1 MEPINITAKMVLSRE
16 RARAIVRLLFIC
28 ALFLIVTGC
37 ATSTDVEVQ
46 RLQARSLYEQAVK
59 SLAERQVSLGLTSLR
74 EAVRLDPQN
83 PTFRN
88 TLGVVLL
95 DLRKPT
101 EAEAEFRKAVEL
113 DPNYAEAHHNL
124 GLSFAE
130 QGQWDQAIAQYRK
143 AISLPTYAT
152 PEVGYYNLGRAYAQ
166 TKRLRE
172 AEESLRTAIQLDPK
186 LGAAHYQLGAVL
198 ATAGRPEEAK
208 EALRRARDL
217 DPNSPFGRAAI
228 EALKTLGEGS

>member
-1 MEPINITAKMVLSRE
+1 MEPINITVKMLLSRE
-16 RARAIVRLLFIC
+16 RPRILVLLC
-28 ALFLIVTGC
+28 VSALLLTVAGC
-37 ATSTDVEVQ
+37 TSSTDVEVQ

-59 SLAERQVSLGLTSLR
+59 SLADRQVSLGLTSLR

-95 DLRKPT
+95 DLHKPA

-113 DPNYAEAHHNL
+113 DPSYAEAQHNL

-166 TKRLRE
+166 TKKLRE

-198 ATAGRPEEAK
+198 AASGRAEEAK
-208 EALRRARDL
+208 AALRKARDL
-217 DPNSPFGRAAI
+217 DPNSPFGRAAV
-228 EALKTLGEGS
+228 EALKTLGEGG

>member
-1 MEPINITAKMVLSRE
+1 MLLSRE
-16 RARAIVRLLFIC
+16 RAPALVHLLSVS
-28 ALFLIVTGC
+28 ALLLILTGC
-37 ATSTDVEVQ
+37 SSSTDGEVQ

-59 SLAERQVSLGLTSLR
+59 NLADRQVSLGLTSLR

-113 DPNYAEAHHNL
+113 DPSYAEAHHNL

-143 AISLPTYAT
+143 AIALPTYAT

-198 ATAGRPEEAK
+198 ATAGRAEEAK
-208 EALRRARDL
+208 AALRRARDL
-217 DPNSPFGRAAI
+217 DPNSPFGRAAV
-228 EALKTLGEGS
+228 EALKTLGEGG